1 MDLGFFSEVT
11 TFLQAAEEER
21 FCGTLHFT
29 MFIPFG
35 VTCVLSQFTH
45 QDSKTVKLPEKVSTE
60 WQFPMT

>member
-1 MDLGFFSEVT
+1 MGLGFFSEVT
-11 TFLQAAEEER
+11 AFLQATEEER

-45 QDSKTVKLPEKVSTE
+45 QDSKIV
-60 WQFPMT
+60 QQ